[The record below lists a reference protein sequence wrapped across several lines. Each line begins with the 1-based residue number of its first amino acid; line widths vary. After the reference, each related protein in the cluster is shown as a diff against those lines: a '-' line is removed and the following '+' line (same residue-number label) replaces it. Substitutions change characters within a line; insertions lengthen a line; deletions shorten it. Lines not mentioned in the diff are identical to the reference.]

1 MCTLKKTKIIR
12 HAVLYKGGMAVTL
25 ERNIE
30 RKLVHGVN
38 ALGGI
43 AYKWVSPGNTGVPD
57 RIVIFPDGKIE
68 FVELKTETNKP
79 TPLQLSQ
86 MNRLKQRNCVV
97 YVLRGEKAVN
107 EYLDVHA
114 IRMGVELKS

>member
-1 MCTLKKTKIIR
+1 M
-12 HAVLYKGGMAVTL
+12 TL

-30 RKLVHGVN
+30 RKLVHGVK

-79 TPLQLSQ
+79 TPLQLAQ
-86 MNRLKQRNCVV
+86 MKRLKQRNCVV
-97 YVLRGEKAVN
+97 YILRGEKAVN

>member
-1 MCTLKKTKIIR
+1 MFTLEKARKTQDV
-12 HAVLYKGGMAVTL
+12 VLYKGGLTMAL

-30 RKLVHGVN
+30 RKLVSGVK
-38 ALGGI
+38 AMGGI

-79 TPLQLSQ
+79 TPLQTAQ
-86 MNRLKQRNCVV
+86 MKRLQHMNCVV
-97 YVLRGEKAVN
+97 YVLRGETAVN
-107 EYLDVHA
+107 EYLDVHS
-114 IRMGVELKS
+114 IRLGVEWKP

>member
-1 MCTLKKTKIIR
+1 MFTLEKARKTQDV
-12 HAVLYKGGMAVTL
+12 VLYKGGLTMAL

-30 RKLVHGVN
+30 RKLVRGVK
-38 ALGGI
+38 AMGGI

-79 TPLQLSQ
+79 TPLQTAQ
-86 MNRLKQRNCVV
+86 MKRLQHMNCVV
-97 YVLRGEKAVN
+97 YVLRGETAVN
-107 EYLDVHA
+107 EYLGVHS
-114 IRMGVELKS
+114 IRLGVEWKP

>member
-1 MCTLKKTKIIR
+1 
-12 HAVLYKGGMAVTL
+12 MAL

-30 RKLVHGVN
+30 RKLVNGVKV
-38 ALGGI
+38 LGGI

-79 TPLQLSQ
+79 TPLQLAQ
-86 MNRLKQRNCVV
+86 MKRLKQKHCVV

>member
-1 MCTLKKTKIIR
+1 MFTLEKARKTQDV
-12 HAVLYKGGMAVTL
+12 VLYKGGLTMAL

-30 RKLVHGVN
+30 RKLVRGVK
-38 ALGGI
+38 AMGGI

-79 TPLQLSQ
+79 TPLQTAQ
-86 MNRLKQRNCVV
+86 MKRLQHMNCVV
-97 YVLRGEKAVN
+97 YVLRGEAAVN
-107 EYLDVHA
+107 EYLDVHS
-114 IRMGVELKS
+114 IRLGAEWKP

>member
-1 MCTLKKTKIIR
+1 MFTLEKARKNEDE
-12 HAVLYKGGMAVTL
+12 VLYKGGLTMAL

-30 RKLVHGVN
+30 RKLVRGVK
-38 ALGGI
+38 AMGGI

-79 TPLQLSQ
+79 TPLQTAQ
-86 MNRLKQRNCVV
+86 MKRLQHMNCVV
-97 YVLRGEKAVN
+97 YVLRGETAVN
-107 EYLDVHA
+107 EYLDVHS
-114 IRMGVELKS
+114 IRLGVEWKP

>member
-1 MCTLKKTKIIR
+1 
-12 HAVLYKGGMAVTL
+12 MAL
-25 ERNIE
+25 ERSIE
-30 RKLVHGVN
+30 RKLVNGVK

-79 TPLQLSQ
+79 TMLQLAQ
-86 MNRLKQRNCVV
+86 MDRLKQRNCVV

>member
-1 MCTLKKTKIIR
+1 MCTLEKRTR
-12 HAVLYKGGMAVTL
+12 VRYANLYKGGLTMAL

-30 RKLVHGVN
+30 RKLVNGVK
-38 ALGGI
+38 AMGGI

-79 TPLQLSQ
+79 TPLQTAQ
-86 MNRLKQRNCVV
+86 MKRLQHMNCVV
-97 YVLRGEKAVN
+97 YVLRGEAAVN
-107 EYLDVHA
+107 EYLDVHS
-114 IRMGVELKS
+114 IRLGVEWKP

>member
-1 MCTLKKTKIIR
+1 MFTLEKARKTQDV
-12 HAVLYKGGMAVTL
+12 VLYKGGLTMAL

-30 RKLVHGVN
+30 RKLVSGVK
-38 ALGGI
+38 AMGGI

-79 TPLQLSQ
+79 TPLQTAQ
-86 MNRLKQRNCVV
+86 MKRLHHMNCVV
-97 YVLRGEKAVN
+97 YVLRGETAVN
-107 EYLDVHA
+107 EYLDVHS
-114 IRMGVELKS
+114 IRLGVEWKP

>member
-1 MCTLKKTKIIR
+1 
-12 HAVLYKGGMAVTL
+12 MAL

-30 RKLVHGVN
+30 KKLVQGVK

-68 FVELKTETNKP
+68 FVELKAETNKP
-79 TPLQLSQ
+79 TMLQLAQ
-86 MNRLKQRNCVV
+86 MDRLKQRNCVV

>member
-1 MCTLKKTKIIR
+1 MFTLEKARKNEDE
-12 HAVLYKGGMAVTL
+12 VLYNGGLTMAL

-30 RKLVHGVN
+30 RKLVRGVK
-38 ALGGI
+38 AMGGI

-79 TPLQLSQ
+79 TPLQTAQ
-86 MNRLKQRNCVV
+86 MKRLQHMNCVV
-97 YVLRGEKAVN
+97 YVLRGETAVN
-107 EYLDVHA
+107 EYLDVHS
-114 IRMGVELKS
+114 IRLGVEWKP

>member
-1 MCTLKKTKIIR
+1 MFTLEKARKTQDV
-12 HAVLYKGGMAVTL
+12 VLYKGGLTMAL

-30 RKLVHGVN
+30 RKLVRGVK
-38 ALGGI
+38 AMGGI

-79 TPLQLSQ
+79 TPIQTAQMKRLQH
-86 MNRLKQRNCVV
+86 MNCVV
-97 YVLRGEKAVN
+97 YVLRGETAVN
-107 EYLDVHA
+107 EYLDVHS
-114 IRMGVELKS
+114 IRLGVEWKP